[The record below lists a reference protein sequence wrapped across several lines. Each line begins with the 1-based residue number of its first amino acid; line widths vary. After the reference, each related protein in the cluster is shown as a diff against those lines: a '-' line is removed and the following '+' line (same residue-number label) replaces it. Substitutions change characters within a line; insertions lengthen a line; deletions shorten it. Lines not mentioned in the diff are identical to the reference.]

1 MDLSKVFRWFEEPSS
16 AQRLTHL
23 RVRPD
28 LVRAAAE
35 MVGDS
40 RSDGDIKDFER
51 YLTDSEEVVALAQG
65 RYRKV
70 LGLLVLTTDR
80 VIFASGRASNPEIDL
95 RLTDLGLSETRTGAY
110 SGELHLFAGSDRLT
124 IDKLL
129 GKENERFATRLR
141 RQRTNPP
148 PFSPTDPLERL
159 AELRGLRDTGV
170 ITRAEFDAE
179 KNRLM
184 GEI

>member
-1 MDLSKVFRWFEEPSS
+1 MDLSKVFKWFDSPSS
-16 AQRLTHL
+16 TQRLRHL

-28 LVRAAAE
+28 LVRAAAD

-51 YLTDSEEVVALAQG
+51 YLTESEAVVAVAQG

-80 VIFASGRASNPEIDL
+80 FIFASGRAPGPEIDL
-95 RLTDLGLSETRTGAY
+95 PLTDLGLTETRTGAY
-110 SGELHLFAGSDRLT
+110 SGELHLFTGNDQLT

-129 GKENERFATRLR
+129 GKENERFATHLR
-141 RQRTNPP
+141 HQGMAPS

-159 AELRGLRDTGV
+159 AELRSLRDTGV

-179 KNRLM
+179 KKRLID
-184 GEI
+184 EI

>member
-1 MDLSKVFRWFEEPSS
+1 MDLSKVFKWFDSPSS
-16 AQRLTHL
+16 AARLTRL

-28 LVRAAAE
+28 LVRAAAD

-40 RSDGDIKDFER
+40 RSDGDIKEFER
-51 YLTDSEEVVALAQG
+51 YLMESEAVVAVAQG
-65 RYRKV
+65 RYNKV

-80 VIFASGRASNPEIDL
+80 LIFASGRPNPEIDL
-95 RLTDLGLSETRTGAY
+95 RLTDLGLTETRTGSY
-110 SGELHLFAGSDRLT
+110 SGELHLFTGTEQLT

-129 GKENERFATRLR
+129 GKENERFATQLR
-141 RQRTNPP
+141 HQRTDPP

-184 GEI
+184 DEI

>member
-1 MDLSKVFRWFEEPSS
+1 MDLSKVFKMFDSPSS
-16 AQRLTHL
+16 TQRLRHL

-28 LVRAAAE
+28 LVRAAAD

-40 RSDGDIKDFER
+40 RSDNDVKDFER
-51 YLTDSEEVVALAQG
+51 YLTESEAVVAVAQG
-65 RYRKV
+65 RYHKV

-80 VIFASGRASNPEIDL
+80 LVFATGRASKPEIDL
-95 RLTDLGLSETRTGAY
+95 QLADLGLIETRTGSY
-110 SGELHLFAGSDRLT
+110 SGELHVFAGNDRLT

-129 GKENERFATRLR
+129 GRENERFATHVRH
-141 RQRTNPP
+141 QRTDPP

-159 AELRGLRDTGV
+159 AELRSLRDTGV

-179 KNRLM
+179 KNRLI